1 MIFFTIKTRETQN
14 WNHGQNEK
22 VTTEKIE
29 KKLTQAGFTYVT
41 VNITLWK
48 QFINLKQ
55 NHLYFL

>member
-1 MIFFTIKTRETQN
+1 MNNLLLQQLMIFFTIKTRETQN

-41 VNITLWK
+41 VNIAL
-48 QFINLKQ
+48 
-55 NHLYFL
+55 